1 MKVYAISDLH
11 LSTNNPKPMDIF
23 GPAWDNYL
31 DKIESDWNSKVTDE
45 DLVLLSGD
53 FSWAMKLEDVV
64 ADFKFLEKL
73 NGKKV
78 IIKGN
83 HDYWWSSISKLRN
96 LLPKNTFALQ
106 NDAIKFDDVIIC
118 GSRGW
123 LPPEKFDRSSD
134 LDEKIYRREVLRLE
148 MSLKQMEKLREE
160 NDKVIA
166 MLHFPPSNTRYQ
178 DSEVTAL
185 LEKYN
190 VDKVVYGHLHNYDK
204 DLNLKY
210 IKNGVE
216 YYLTSCD
223 LVDNKLTEIL

>member
-1 MKVYAISDLH
+1 MKVFAISDLH

-31 DKIESDWNSKVTDE
+31 DKIELDWNKKVEE
-45 DLVLLSGD
+45 DDIVLLPGD
-53 FSWAMKLEDVV
+53 FSWAMKLEDVKP
-64 ADFKFLEKL
+64 DMEFLNKL
-73 NGKKV
+73 KGKKV
-78 IIKGN
+78 ILKGN
-83 HDYWWSSISKLRN
+83 HDYWWSSISKLREI
-96 LLPKNTFALQ
+96 LPNNVYAVQ
-106 NDAIKFDDVIIC
+106 NDAIKFDNIIIC

-178 DSEVTAL
+178 DSEVTEL
-185 LEKYN
+185 LERYN
-190 VDKVVYGHLHNYDK
+190 VNKVVYGHLHNYDK

-210 IKNGVE
+210 IKNGIE

>member
-31 DKIESDWNSKVTDE
+31 DKIEFDWNSKVTDD

-106 NDAIKFDDVIIC
+106 NDAIKFDSVIIC